1 MSKENLTDRFIKSRK
16 PAAAGKRDDYHDAI
30 VPGMALRVTDTGH
43 KSFVLI
49 SRFPSHP
56 LRPTRRAL
64 GDYGKITLDQAR
76 EKGRIWLG
84 LIAKGIDPAAQEAR
98 ERAEAQR
105 RQVNSF
111 AAVAGEF
118 LDRHAS
124 QLRKSVEARRII
136 QGEFVKRWGA
146 RPITD
151 VMPEEV
157 AAAIRAVVKRGAPY
171 QAHNALGYIRRLFN
185 WAIGTHEFGVA
196 TSPVERLKP
205 GDLIGKREARERTLS
220 NDELQRVWK
229 AADAMG
235 YPYAPV
241 FKMLILTGQR
251 EREIADMRWSEVDL
265 GRRLWTIPS
274 ERMKGG
280 RAHEVPLSPAAV
292 ELIEM
297 LPRFAGDCVF
307 TTTAGSK
314 PVNGFAKAKVRIDK
328 LSGVSGWVIHDL
340 RRSVRTHLSALPVE
354 DLVRELVIAHA
365 RPGLH
370 KVYDQHSYEDEK
382 RRCLDL
388 WERRL
393 MSIVEPA
400 TGENVLTLPE
410 RVAAAVVGES

>member
-1 MSKENLTDRFIKSRK
+1 MSKENLTDRFIRSRK
-16 PAAAGKRDDYHDAI
+16 PASAGKRDDYHDAI

-49 SRFPSHP
+49 TRFPSHP
-56 LRPTRRAL
+56 LHPTRRAL
-64 GDYGKITLDQAR
+64 GDDGKITLDQAR
-76 EKGRIWLG
+76 EKARAWLV
-84 LIAKGIDPAAQEAR
+84 LIEKGIDPAAQEAR

-136 QGEFVKRWGA
+136 EVEFIKRWGV

-151 VMPEEV
+151 IMPEEV
-157 AAAIRAVVKRGAPY
+157 AAAIRAIVKRGAPY

-185 WAIGTHEFGVA
+185 WAIDTHEFGVT

-220 NDELQRVWK
+220 DDELQRVWK

-251 EREIADMRWSEVDL
+251 EREIADMRWCEVDL
-265 GRRLWTIPS
+265 GSRLWTIPS

-280 RAHEVPLSPAAV
+280 RAHEVPLSRAAV
-292 ELIEM
+292 ALIEM
-297 LPRFAGDCVF
+297 LPRFAGDFCLHHHGRGK
-307 TTTAGSK
+307 TGQRLCQGEGPNRQAK
-314 PVNGFAKAKVRIDK
+314 WRLGFGD
-328 LSGVSGWVIHDL
+328 
-340 RRSVRTHLSALPVE
+340 P
-354 DLVRELVIAHA
+354 
-365 RPGLH
+365 
-370 KVYDQHSYEDEK
+370 
-382 RRCLDL
+382 
-388 WERRL
+388 
-393 MSIVEPA
+393 
-400 TGENVLTLPE
+400 
-410 RVAAAVVGES
+410 